1 MEQMF
6 DAGLQN
12 RYYWKTKK
20 KLAFLSVITIKV
32 SFLIE
37 DVK

>member
-12 RYYWKTKK
+12 RYDWKTK
-20 KLAFLSVITIKV
+20 KLAFLSMITIKV

-37 DVK
+37 EVK